1 MSPGGCGSIFKNEIF
16 KHILFMKFLSPPF
29 EIAQLNATEQAVDQ
43 TLELPAMEYRGLEVT
58 WINNRN
64 TSL

>member
-1 MSPGGCGSIFKNEIF
+1 MSPVGCCSIFKNEIF
-16 KHILFMKFLSPPF
+16 KHILFMKFLNSSC
-29 EIAQLNATEQAVDQ
+29 EIAQVNATEQAVDQ
-43 TLELPAMEYRGLEVT
+43 TLELSAMQHRGLEVT

>member
-1 MSPGGCGSIFKNEIF
+1 MSPGGCGSIFENEIF
-16 KHILFMKFLSPPF
+16 KHILFMKFLSPSC
-29 EIAQLNATEQAVDQ
+29 EIAQVNATEQAVDQ
-43 TLELPAMEYRGLEVT
+43 TLELPAMEHRGLEIT